1 MIDNSYKMC
10 KFRTLNDAPV
20 TLSQWE
26 KVENVYDYEYNF
38 EKNASEE
45 EVEAMHNHE
54 SVESPMPYRK
64 KKAITKIFRKSSYL
78 PSLEDIEESVEEES
92 VALDYAASSEEEYD
106 LSLSAIHQERAWRYC
121 SRPKF
126 DMPSRSR
133 HHRHRHH
140 RTGDLESHEHGK
152 RRRRRHKSDALVNNN
167 T

>member
-1 MIDNSYKMC
+1 MC
-10 KFRTLNDAPV
+10 KFRTLDDAPV
-20 TLSQWE
+20 TLRQWE
-26 KVENVYDYEYNF
+26 KAENVYDFEYNF

-45 EVEAMHNHE
+45 EVEAMHNHK

-78 PSLEDIEESVEEES
+78 PGLEDIEERVEEQDI
-92 VALDYAASSEEEYD
+92 ALDYVASSEEEYD

-126 DMPSRSR
+126 DVPSRSR

-140 RTGDLESHEHGK
+140 RSGKEEGDENGK
-152 RRRRRHKSDALVNNN
+152 RRRRRHKSDGLVTNN